1 MKTKAVLL
9 IALFIGPLLTAA
21 LIVAKVKPTRVN
33 RGFTLAIKIT
43 DYPAG
48 SSVPILSATKVRYQR
63 SDGNWKMETT
73 YANGRVD
80 AAFGQ
85 IGRGVFH
92 VDENSKRLDYLSGLS
107 PMDVNE
113 SRLRQLPGFVGEE
126 TILGVKCFHFHST
139 SDESGESFDSWI
151 PPALQG
157 FPLRTVSVA
166 KSGAKNIHEVTEVIW
181 GEPAFTTPDYPVDMR
196 RYDEIHGP
204 VSATRVK

>member
-1 MKTKAVLL
+1 MVSLL
-9 IALFIGPLLTAA
+9 FRSSLLALVA
-21 LIVAKVKPTRVN
+21 LAPTVSFANARTPYDGRWSLSINTTRGSCDTYNFPVDIMNGHVSFPGLVK
-33 RGFTLAIKIT
+33 
-43 DYPAG
+43 
-48 SSVPILSATKVRYQR
+48 
-63 SDGNWKMETT
+63 
-73 YANGRVD
+73 ANGRVD

-92 VDENSKRLDYLSGLS
+92 VDENSKRLDYLSSLS

-126 TILGVKCFHFHST
+126 TILGVQCFHFHST

-181 GEPAFTTPDYPVDMR
+181 GEPAFTTPDYAVDMT

-204 VSATRVK
+204 VSATRAK